1 MDDGW
6 QHQQE
11 CIRVSYAQ
19 DAASVRNG
27 IDLIADEVIKA
38 FSE

>member
-1 MDDGW
+1 MDTGW

-19 DAASVRNG
+19 EDSTVKRG
-27 IDLIADEVIKA
+27 IDIIAQEVAKA
-38 FSE
+38 YSA